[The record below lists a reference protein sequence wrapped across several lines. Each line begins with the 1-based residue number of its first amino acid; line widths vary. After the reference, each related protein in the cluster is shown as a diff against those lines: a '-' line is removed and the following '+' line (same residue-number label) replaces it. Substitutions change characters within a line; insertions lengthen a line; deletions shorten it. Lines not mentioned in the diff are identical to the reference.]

1 MAFLNSQDKR
11 DFKAGDIIMR
21 QGEKGECA
29 YIIEEGRVEIFIESD
44 NGTIH
49 RVGTRGPGAII
60 GEMAIIDDAPRTAT
74 IKAVEDCRMLEI
86 SRDDFSRRLK
96 NTDPVIQT
104 VSQVILTR
112 YRDMLARAE
121 IFRESNS
128 SPPPEEVERSFL
140 EETDAVEMIKL
151 ANDFRDALRNR
162 QLSLHYQPII
172 DLRSGDIQGFEA
184 LMRWEHPEQGFISP
198 GLFIPMAEDTGLI
211 VDASKWVLEES
222 CRALK
227 RIESLTGYDSGF
239 YMSVNFS
246 STDFASEDFVEGLY
260 DTLSRTDVSANRL
273 CLEITERILM
283 SQPESA
289 RETLEMC
296 CKAGMK
302 IAIDDF
308 GTGYSSLSYLHSFPI
323 QVLKIDRSFITE
335 MMHKKESLELVRSII
350 ALGKNLNMTVTAEG
364 VENPREAQTLLEM
377 ECDSAQGF
385 WFSRPQAEKDVI
397 KMIRDRDKAPGK
409 HMLPPERTAARELG

>member
-104 VSQVILTR
+104 VSQVVLTR

-184 LMRWEHPEQGFISP
+184 LVRWEHPERGFLSP